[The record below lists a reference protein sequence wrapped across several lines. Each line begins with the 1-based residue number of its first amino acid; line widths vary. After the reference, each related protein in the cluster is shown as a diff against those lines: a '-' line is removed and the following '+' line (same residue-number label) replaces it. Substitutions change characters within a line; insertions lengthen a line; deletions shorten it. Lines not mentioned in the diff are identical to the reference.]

1 MFRLRELERKDIPI
15 INGWRNDPGLIENLG
30 APFRYINPDVD
41 SAWYDHYMKTR
52 SNSVRCAI
60 VSEESDEIIGLV
72 SLMNIDHLNQC
83 AEFHIMIGSS
93 ENQNK
98 GAGTFAVNAMLDH
111 AFRNLNLQRV
121 ELSCNVSNTRAQHV
135 YEKAGFVREGLKRR
149 ARFKHGSFIDVIQYA
164 ILRDEFLTVHNLA
177 DWGGALGFCSSWLE
191 KVEGILGIRHVVE
204 ICDDAFSSPVF
215 QSRVSERSNYDE
227 LVHKW
232 HTSAEIFCI
241 RDAAIKGYVVLY
253 ANDRNTRRAFVAMLG
268 VRPEYQR
275 HRCGKALLNA
285 CEEFSRWKDMQTIA
299 LEVLKANTNAQE
311 FYRHMG
317 FRKESEREHSYIFC
331 KQL

>member
-1 MFRLRELERKDIPI
+1 M
-15 INGWRNDPGLIENLG
+15 
-30 APFRYINPDVD
+30 
-41 SAWYDHYMKTR
+41 
-52 SNSVRCAI
+52 
-60 VSEESDEIIGLV
+60 
-72 SLMNIDHLNQC
+72 
-83 AEFHIMIGSS
+83 
-93 ENQNK
+93 
-98 GAGTFAVNAMLDH
+98 
-111 AFRNLNLQRV
+111 
-121 ELSCNVSNTRAQHV
+121 
-135 YEKAGFVREGLKRR
+135 
-149 ARFKHGSFIDVIQYA
+149 
-164 ILRDEFLTVHNLA
+164 
-177 DWGGALGFCSSWLE
+177 
-191 KVEGILGIRHVVE
+191 
-204 ICDDAFSSPVF
+204 F

-241 RDAAIKGYVVLY
+241 RDSTIKGYVVLY